1 MLSLVQIVVT
11 AAVVLALF
19 PGIRRRVVDAV
30 GRTFAV
36 LFAFALVFLAVVTL
50 TQ

>member
-1 MLSLVQIVVT
+1 MLSFVQILVT
-11 AAVVLALF
+11 VAVILALF
-19 PGIRRRVVDAV
+19 PRVRQKVVDAV

-36 LFAFALVFLAVVTL
+36 LFAFALVFLAVVVL